1 LFVISIK
8 KVNRLTRVL
17 LPSGI
22 IVAIKNKDYAG
33 ALSMIYAGQNEDGV
47 SISVNAVDSDGHT
60 ALAYAS
66 VADQPEIVRALLEA
80 GAELLVH
87 GLPLARLSQR
97 TQAALRVGFCATFAS
112 ETVHWWMAPRLE
124 RIMRCPQPIGELVLG
139 YLGRMQARPEP
150 EAPGSTDAPAFC
162 FRLAP
167 I

>member
-1 LFVISIK
+1 V
-8 KVNRLTRVL
+8 
-17 LPSGI
+17 
-22 IVAIKNKDYAG
+22 
-33 ALSMIYAGQNEDGV
+33 
-47 SISVNAVDSDGHT
+47 
-60 ALAYAS
+60 AYAS
-66 VADQPEIVRALLEA
+66 VADLPEIVRALLEA

-112 ETVHWWMAPRLE
+112 KTVHWWMAPRLE

-150 EAPGSTDAPAFC
+150 EALGSTDAPAF
-162 FRLAP
+162 FFQLAP

>member
-1 LFVISIK
+1 
-8 KVNRLTRVL
+8 
-17 LPSGI
+17 
-22 IVAIKNKDYAG
+22 
-33 ALSMIYAGQNEDGV
+33 MIYAERDKDGNP
-47 SISVNAVDSDGHT
+47 IDMNAVDSCGHT

-80 GAELLVH
+80 GAKLQVDRV
-87 GLPLARLSQR
+87 PLERLSQR

-139 YLGRMQARPEP
+139 YLGRMEANPEP
-150 EAPGSTDAPAFC
+150 EAPGAAEAPAPAFS

>member
-1 LFVISIK
+1 
-8 KVNRLTRVL
+8 
-17 LPSGI
+17 
-22 IVAIKNKDYAG
+22 
-33 ALSMIYAGQNEDGV
+33 MIYTGQDEDGM
-47 SISVNAVDSDGHT
+47 SINVNAADSDGHM

-66 VADQPEIVRALLEA
+66 VADQPEIVRELLEA

-112 ETVHWWMAPRLE
+112 ESVHWWMAPRLE

-139 YLGRMQARPEP
+139 YLGRMQARLEP
-150 EAPGSTDAPAFC
+150 EVPSSTDAPAFF

>member
-1 LFVISIK
+1 
-8 KVNRLTRVL
+8 
-17 LPSGI
+17 
-22 IVAIKNKDYAG
+22 VAIKNKDYEG
-33 ALSMIYAGQNEDGV
+33 ALSMIYAGQDEDGM
-47 SISVNAVDSDGHT
+47 SINVNAVDSAGHT

-66 VADQPEIVRALLEA
+66 IADQPEIVRTLLEA

-97 TQAALRVGFCATFAS
+97 TQAALRIGFCATFAS

-124 RIMRCPQPIGELVLG
+124 RMMRCPQPIGELVLG

-150 EAPGSTDAPAFC
+150 EVPDSTDAPAFS

>member
-1 LFVISIK
+1 
-8 KVNRLTRVL
+8 
-17 LPSGI
+17 
-22 IVAIKNKDYAG
+22 VAIKNKDYEG
-33 ALSMIYAGQNEDGV
+33 ALSMIYAGQDEDRLSINVNE
-47 SISVNAVDSDGHT
+47 VDSDGHT

-124 RIMRCPQPIGELVLG
+124 RIMRCPQPIGELVMG
-139 YLGRMQARPEP
+139 YLGRMQAHLEP
-150 EAPGSTDAPAFC
+150 EATASTDAPAFF

>member
-8 KVNRLTRVL
+8 KWSRLTRVL

-22 IVAIKNKDYAG
+22 IVAIKNKDYEG
-33 ALSMIYAGQNEDGV
+33 ALSMIYTGQDEDGM
-47 SISVNAVDSDGHT
+47 SINVNAVDSDGHM

-66 VADQPEIVRALLEA
+66 VADQPEIVQALLEA
-80 GAELLVH
+80 GAELLVY

-97 TQAALRVGFCATFAS
+97 TQAALRVRFCATFAS

-150 EAPGSTDAPAFC
+150 EAPGCTDAPAFLI
-162 FRLAP
+162 RLAP

>member
-1 LFVISIK
+1 
-8 KVNRLTRVL
+8 
-17 LPSGI
+17 
-22 IVAIKNKDYAG
+22 
-33 ALSMIYAGQNEDGV
+33 MIYAGQDKDGNPV
-47 SISVNAVDSDGHT
+47 DITAVDSCGLT

-80 GAELLVH
+80 GAKLLVLVH
-87 GLPLARLSQR
+87 GVPLERLSQR

-124 RIMRCPQPIGELVLG
+124 RIMRCPEPIGELVLG
-139 YLGRMQARPEP
+139 YLGRMEVRPEP
-150 EAPGSTDAPAFC
+150 EAPGSTDPPGFS